1 MKLNPDDILV
11 PSNYSG
17 DDEYNNIALIGISI
31 ENKWLINN
39 YFKSIYYSKP

>member
-17 DDEYNNIALIGISI
+17 NDEYNDIALIGISK
-31 ENKWLINN
+31 ENKMLINK
-39 YFKSIYYSKP
+39 YFENTYD